1 MVFPYFYSFTLLVT
15 FVMLNL
21 FIGVIL
27 DSFANCDEEGE
38 VLTPQVLRVVLMV
51 ANDEVFAVCLFQ

>member
-1 MVFPYFYSFTLLVT
+1 MTTTTFPGCGTWVVVPYFYSFTLLVA

-21 FIGVIL
+21 LIGVIL

-38 VLTPQVLRVVLMV
+38 VLTPQVL
-51 ANDEVFAVCLFQ
+51 